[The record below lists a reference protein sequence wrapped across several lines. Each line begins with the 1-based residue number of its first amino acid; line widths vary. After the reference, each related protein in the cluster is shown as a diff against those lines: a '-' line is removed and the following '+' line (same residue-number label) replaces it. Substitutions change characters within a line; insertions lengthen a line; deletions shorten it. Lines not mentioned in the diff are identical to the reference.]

1 MADLM
6 IRPETPADYDA
17 AERMVQRAF
26 WNIHGPGCNEHLL
39 VRLIRNHPDYLPQ
52 FSRVAEL
59 DGRIVGAI
67 YYTRAKLVNEE
78 ETVDI
83 VTFGPLAVEP
93 TLQNSG
99 VGRRLL
105 DETLSLAKQE
115 GVPGVCIYGEPE
127 YYPKRGFRSCR
138 EFGVTS
144 PDGSQFDALMVYP
157 LKEADKLHGKLYESP
172 VFEQCDDGEL
182 LAAMEEEF
190 PKYPKV
196 KIQEGFLQI
205 FGCRFA
211 SVAAVTEKCVLLS
224 YWELTLE
231 AEAAP
236 EVDPQ
241 SGDTVLFR
249 FRPGRRCLVTQVCRN
264 LL

>member
-1 MADLM
+1 MSNLI
-6 IRPETPADYDA
+6 IRPEQPEDYPFT
-17 AERMVQRAF
+17 ERMVQRAF

-59 DGRIVGAI
+59 DGKIVGAI
-67 YYTRAKLVNEE
+67 YYTGATLVNEE

-93 TLQNSG
+93 TLQNGG

-105 DETLSLAKQE
+105 DETLSLVKQA
-115 GVPGVCIYGEPE
+115 GFPGACIYGEPE

-157 LKEADKLHGKLYESP
+157 LNEPSRLRGKLYESP
-172 VFEQCDDGEL
+172 VFEQCDDEKL
-182 LAAMEEEF
+182 LAGMEEEF

-205 FGCRFA
+205 YGCRFA
-211 SVAAVTEKCVLLS
+211 SVAAASENGISLS

-236 EVDPQ
+236 GIEPKP
-241 SGDTVLFR
+241 GDTVLFR
-249 FRPGRRCLVTQVCRN
+249 FRPGKRCLVTRVCRN